1 MKKRHKRYIKL
12 GLKALIS
19 VSFVIWLIYRIDW
32 SEVLIYVE
40 KIEVWHVFLYIALYL
55 VSMLISAYKWR
66 IITKSKQIY
75 SNLWDLSVFYLT
87 GTFINNFMPSF
98 IGGDA
103 YRSYEV
109 GKRSQNEFAQSA
121 STVIFDR
128 VTGFLATFILVIIFS
143 LFNFKKVL
151 ESPIL
156 IITNIL
162 ILSSFGI
169 DAALIMIR
177 RTPLWVFIKKLVP
190 ESIIRVAQEMKSFSG
205 NKKILYSSIL
215 WGMIFNFVGVAVLNW
230 IIFWSLNIRIDLLDY
245 LSVIFLISIVTAAP
259 ISINN
264 IGISE
269 WAYVTFFGIFGVNP
283 AAVVTIPIMTRFFK
297 MFASFFVLPL
307 YMKNKNWKEEIAVT
321 KDLFKK

>member
-1 MKKRHKRYIKL
+1 MKKAKYLKFILKVIVSL
-12 GLKALIS
+12 GFL
-19 VSFVIWLIYRIDW
+19 VWVIYRINW
-32 SEVLIYVE
+32 MEVLTYVE
-40 KIEVWHVFLYIALYL
+40 DIEVWHVVLYIVLYL
-55 VSMLISAYKWR
+55 FSMLISAYKWR
-66 IITKSKQIY
+66 IITKSKKLY
-75 SNLWDLSVFYLT
+75 SNFWDLAVFYLS

-109 GKRSQNEFAQSA
+109 GKRSENQFAQSA

-143 LFNFKKVL
+143 LFNIRKVF
-151 ESPIL
+151 ESSIL

-162 ILSSFGI
+162 ILASFGI
-169 DAALIMIR
+169 DACLIMIR
-177 RTPLWVFIKKLVP
+177 KTPLWGFIRKFIPASV
-190 ESIIRVAQEMKSFSG
+190 IRVAEEMKSYNG
-205 NKKILYSSIL
+205 NKRIFYSSII
-215 WGMIFNFVGVAVLNW
+215 WGMLFNFVGVAILNW
-230 IIFWSLNIRIDLLDY
+230 IIFWSLGIEINPLDY
-245 LSVIFLISIVTAAP
+245 LSVIFMISIVTAAP

-297 MFASFFVLPL
+297 MFASFFALPMYL
-307 YMKNKNWKEEIAVT
+307 KDKNWKAELQET
-321 KDLFKK
+321 KKLFNK